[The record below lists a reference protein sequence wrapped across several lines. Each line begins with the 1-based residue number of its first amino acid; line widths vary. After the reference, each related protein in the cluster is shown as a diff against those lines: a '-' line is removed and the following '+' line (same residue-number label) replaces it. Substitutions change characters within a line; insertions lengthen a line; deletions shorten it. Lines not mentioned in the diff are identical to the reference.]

1 MMQFSNQNISV
12 KSEKL
17 QKPNLQQLIVSH
29 HELDLIS
36 SSKKPTV
43 LLVEDDDIAG
53 STIAMMVETLNC
65 NVIRVENGLDAL
77 SIVSSMKVDLVIT
90 DLCLP
95 VMSGTEII
103 EHIRKINKIVP
114 IFIVTGYLH
123 TATEAEVISSTDKQ
137 NCGIIEILMKPIRM
151 KSLLDKIKEHTCIG
165 HAPKVALS
173 NH

>member
-1 MMQFSNQNISV
+1 M

-17 QKPNLQQLIVSH
+17 QEPNLQQSFVSH
-29 HELDLIS
+29 NDLEFIS
-36 SSKKPTV
+36 TSKKPTV
-43 LLVEDDDIAG
+43 LIVEDDDIAG
-53 STIAMMVETLNC
+53 TTIALMVETLDC

-77 SIVSSMKVDLVIT
+77 SIVSSMKIELVIT

-103 EHIRKINKIVP
+103 EHIRKINRSVP

-123 TATEAEVISSTDKQ
+123 TATETEVTATSGSQ

-151 KSLLDKIKEHTCIG
+151 KNLLDKIKEHTIIEST
-165 HAPKVALS
+165 PKVALS
-173 NH
+173 KH